1 MYQHLG
7 NETLA
12 SYNFWNLLVKAGK
25 ECDQL
30 ERAVKDKEFL
40 HSLTQ
45 EVLETITGFPLL
57 YECLDETKDLEE
69 LFKDQTLVDRM
80 STNHIGELLEK
91 SGDVSVQVRV
101 LRIFHLFNIR
111 NINHFESISIW
122 SLLHVQFSDIY

>member
-12 SYNFWNLLVKAGK
+12 SYNFWRVLIKAGK

-30 ERAVKDKEFL
+30 EKAVKDKEYL
-40 HSLTQ
+40 HSLNQ
-45 EVLETITGFPLL
+45 KALETITGLPLL
-57 YECLDETKDLEE
+57 YDCFDETKELEE

-80 STNHIGELLEK
+80 STYHIGELLEK

-122 SLLHVQFSDIY
+122 SLLHV